1 MVAATQIA
9 TMDRTF
15 PMSHPTKK
23 IPSLHIEQI
32 MDPTIVIATSKTTM
46 RKVEIDRELSM
57 VESRNRVRL
66 ENEIEMIE
74 TRKSNLKIKDRKIE
88 KMIMG
93 HVVKEGP
100 MRRTNLEI

>member
-23 IPSLHIEQI
+23 IPSLHIGQI
-32 MDPTIVIATSKTTM
+32 MDRMIVIVTSKTTT

-74 TRKSNLKIKDRKIE
+74 IRKSSLKIKDRKIE
-88 KMIMG
+88 RMIMG